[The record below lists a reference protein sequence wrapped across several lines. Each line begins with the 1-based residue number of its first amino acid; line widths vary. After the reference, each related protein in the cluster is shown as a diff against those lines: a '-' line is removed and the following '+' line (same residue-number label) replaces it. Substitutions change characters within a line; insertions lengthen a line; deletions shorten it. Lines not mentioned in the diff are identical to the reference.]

1 VVPVCN
7 LGSRIRTAS
16 TAVLAH
22 RFDADR
28 EAVGVDV
35 VAAGAQPAELREDK
49 AAD

>member
-1 VVPVCN
+1 LHLALADPH
-7 LGSRIRTAS
+7 GFD
-16 TAVLAH
+16 AVLAH

-35 VAAGAQPAELREDK
+35 VAAARQPAELREDK